1 MKEKFIDVL
10 RRELQN
16 EFKKELGVDV
26 NDAALKK
33 VMKDYKTI
41 KNNPINIIK
50 EMDQKRTDS

>member
-1 MKEKFIDVL
+1 MKEKFIDIL
-10 RRELQN
+10 RKELQN

-33 VMKDYKTI
+33 VMKDYKRI

-50 EMDQKRTDS
+50 EMDQKRKDS

>member
-1 MKEKFIDVL
+1 MKEKFVDVL

-33 VMKDYKTI
+33 VMKDYKRI

-50 EMDQKRTDS
+50 EMDQKRKDS

>member
-33 VMKDYKTI
+33 VMKEYKRI

-50 EMDQKRTDS
+50 EMDQKRKDS

>member
-1 MKEKFIDVL
+1 MREKFIDVL

-33 VMKDYKTI
+33 VMKDYKRI

-50 EMDQKRTDS
+50 EMDQKRKDS

>member
-33 VMKDYKTI
+33 VMKDYKRI

-50 EMDQKRTDS
+50 EMDQKRKDS

>member
-1 MKEKFIDVL
+1 MKEKFIDIL

-33 VMKDYKTI
+33 VMKDYKRI

-50 EMDQKRTDS
+50 EMDQKRKDS